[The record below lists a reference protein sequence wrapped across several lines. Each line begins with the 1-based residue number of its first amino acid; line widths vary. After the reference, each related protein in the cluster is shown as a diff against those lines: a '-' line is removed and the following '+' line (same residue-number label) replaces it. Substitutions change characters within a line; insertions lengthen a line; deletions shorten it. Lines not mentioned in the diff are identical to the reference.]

1 MEWTRKEMRAIID
14 FNPKESIKKGSF
26 ARKIP
31 MTCLDVFS
39 RKINGSEEA
48 IYSSGP
54 KFRNGDTL
62 LARITP
68 CLENGKTAFV
78 DILDDKEIAFGST
91 EFIILRAKP
100 ETDKDYLYY
109 LARSPTF
116 RKRAISCMEG
126 TSGRKRVND
135 KALQVQEL
143 PVPGLSEQKAIGN
156 ILSSI
161 DAKIDLNN
169 RINAELKSL
178 ARTIYDYWFLQFD
191 FPDAEG
197 RPYRSAGGEM
207 RFDEELGREVP
218 EGWKVKSI
226 AALVD
231 SQSGTIN
238 PTDYPDQAFT
248 YYSLPGFDK
257 TGSFTIEDGREI
269 KSNKN
274 QVQKDDILVSK
285 LNPWYSRVILVEKE
299 ENAIASTEFILWR
312 SKHKG
317 YKNFLYQTATG
328 QHFIAYCTQNATGT
342 SNSHKRVNPGIMLD
356 YKVPFDD
363 AIVEKYSTDME
374 PMLNKVALNR
384 RENAELSALR
394 DWLLPLLMS
403 GEVRVGE

>member
-1 MEWTRKEMRAIID
+1 MRAIID
-14 FNPKESIKKGSF
+14 FNPKESIKKGNL

-78 DILDDKEIAFGST
+78 DILDEEEVAFGST

-100 ETDKDYLYY
+100 ETDEDYLYY

-135 KALQVQEL
+135 KALQVQAL

-169 RINAELKSL
+169 RINAELESL

-197 RPYRSAGGEM
+197 RPYRSSGGEM
-207 RFDEELGREVP
+207 RFDEELGRDLP
-218 EGWKVKSI
+218 EGWSSSKIGHILSSASKVERIRREDYDRSGNIPVVDQSKKYI
-226 AALVD
+226 AGYTDNYSSLIKAGNGKIVFGD
-231 SQSGTIN
+231 HTRVVKFVNFDFARGADGTQIIFSEDKRL
-238 PTDYPDQAFT
+238 PS
-248 YYSLPGFDK
+248 SL
-257 TGSFTIEDGREI
+257 
-269 KSNKN
+269 
-274 QVQKDDILVSK
+274 
-285 LNPWYSRVILVEKE
+285 
-299 ENAIASTEFILWR
+299 
-312 SKHKG
+312 
-317 YKNFLYQTATG
+317 LYQAIDSIDLSNYG
-328 QHFIAYCTQNATGT
+328 YARHFKFLKDIE
-342 SNSHKRVNPGIMLD
+342 IMLAEESLVKKYD
-356 YKVPFDD
+356 DLVTPFW
-363 AIVEKYSTDME
+363 AKISAGIK
-374 PMLNKVALNR
+374 
-384 RENAELSALR
+384 ENAELSALR

-403 GEVRVGE
+403 GEVRVEE